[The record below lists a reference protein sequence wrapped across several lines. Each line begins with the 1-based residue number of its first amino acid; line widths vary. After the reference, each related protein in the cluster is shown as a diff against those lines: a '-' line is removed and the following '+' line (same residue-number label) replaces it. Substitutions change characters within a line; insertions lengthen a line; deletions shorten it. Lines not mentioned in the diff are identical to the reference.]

1 MPAVSHSKIYLLDTV
16 DLRILGVLQEDSGID
31 NRELARRVHLSP
43 APCLR
48 RVRRLLDD
56 GVIRRYVALLDA
68 TTLGLGVEA
77 FAFVTLETQRAATGK
92 QFESLL
98 RRRPEVVECVR
109 LSGSYDYLL
118 RVIVASLEEYSAFI
132 DRHLLG
138 IPGVRSVS
146 SSFSLGVLKRTTALP
161 LPEARRAPHGRRVR
175 QPML

>member
-1 MPAVSHSKIYLLDTV
+1 MTDNSDTKAYSLDEL
-16 DLRILGVLQEDSGID
+16 DLRILSALQNDSGID
-31 NRELARRVHLSP
+31 NRELARRVHLSA

-56 GVIRRYVALLDA
+56 GVIRRRVALLDA
-68 TTLGLGVEA
+68 SSLGLDVEA

-92 QFESLL
+92 QFEALL
-98 RRRPEVVECVR
+98 RRRPEVIECVR
-109 LSGSYDYLL
+109 LSGNYDYLL
-118 RVIVASLEEYSAFI
+118 RVVVASLEAYSSFI

-161 LPEARRAPHGRRVR
+161 LPQARRASHGRRMR
-175 QPML
+175 RTTQ